1 MSSPT
6 TSPTIPTHT
15 LGNLIE
21 LENTPEVL
29 APETQLWQAI
39 TSYGIKP
46 PENIIFDNEF
56 HRFGTKKSGWYKGF
70 TGDIQCAVFGD
81 FREDVAGKLICDNGM
96 VLSPI
101 EQFQATQK
109 MNEAAKQS
117 ATLRKEKAEVAS
129 NKAKDIWDASP
140 LAPPNVPYLLKKAVQ
155 PHGTRVAKDGRL
167 IAPIYRDNEIIS
179 LQYIAASSEK
189 WFLLDSSVK
198 GGHWW
203 VGDLYNENQ
212 SIIYIAEGFATA
224 STIYE
229 VTGSTTVIAF
239 SASNIPLTTEAIRAL
254 HPMVPITIIADLDEK
269 GVGEFYANQAA
280 AKSGATVIVSPVTS
294 DVNDF
299 VSEGGN
305 LIELLTPKEN
315 QGWLISVDEFSK
327 KPAPIAWL
335 VKNWLQDNAMIMV
348 HGASGAGKTFIVLD
362 WCLKIASTFSKD
374 IDWLGHQVHGGTV
387 VYLAGEGHHGLKGRI
402 AAWKQVYNPTTID
415 MFISSTGTDLN
426 TPYGLI
432 KVTEA
437 VQSLPTKPKLI
448 VVDTL
453 HRFLSGDENSA
464 QDTKSMLDAC
474 SLLMGEFNCSVL
486 LVHHTGVS
494 AEAQHR
500 ARGSSAWKGA
510 LDNEI
515 SISSKKGTIEI
526 QAVKMKD
533 SEQPEKKFV
542 ELESVPIDGWLDE
555 DGEAVTSAI
564 PVPSTKPEERRNN
577 KILEDITGLEKAWD
591 FSGKRANSGMPYI
604 TKSAWMDYLVT
615 EEDVTEASAKQ
626 AMKIGVNRIANRLVE
641 SAIIKE
647 YEMGFVVVDDAI
659 STAMVL

>member
-1 MSSPT
+1 
-6 TSPTIPTHT
+6 
-15 LGNLIE
+15 
-21 LENTPEVL
+21 
-29 APETQLWQAI
+29 
-39 TSYGIKP
+39 
-46 PENIIFDNEF
+46 
-56 HRFGTKKSGWYKGF
+56 
-70 TGDIQCAVFGD
+70 
-81 FREDVAGKLICDNGM
+81 
-96 VLSPI
+96 
-101 EQFQATQK
+101 
-109 MNEAAKQS
+109 
-117 ATLRKEKAEVAS
+117 
-129 NKAKDIWDASP
+129 
-140 LAPPNVPYLLKKAVQ
+140 
-155 PHGTRVAKDGRL
+155 
-167 IAPIYRDNEIIS
+167 
-179 LQYIAASSEK
+179 
-189 WFLLDSSVK
+189 
-198 GGHWW
+198 
-203 VGDLYNENQ
+203 
-212 SIIYIAEGFATA
+212 
-224 STIYE
+224 
-229 VTGSTTVIAF
+229 
-239 SASNIPLTTEAIRAL
+239 
-254 HPMVPITIIADLDEK
+254 
-269 GVGEFYANQAA
+269 
-280 AKSGATVIVSPVTS
+280 
-294 DVNDF
+294 
-299 VSEGGN
+299 
-305 LIELLTPKEN
+305 
-315 QGWLISVDEFSK
+315 
-327 KPAPIAWL
+327 
-335 VKNWLQDNAMIMV
+335 
-348 HGASGAGKTFIVLD
+348 
-362 WCLKIASTFSKD
+362 
-374 IDWLGHQVHGGTV
+374 

-432 KVTEA
+432 KVTKA

-542 ELESVPIDGWLDE
+542 ELESVSINGWLDE

-577 KILEDITGLEKAWD
+577 KILEDITGLENAWD
-591 FSGKRANSGMPYI
+591 FSGKQANSGMPYI